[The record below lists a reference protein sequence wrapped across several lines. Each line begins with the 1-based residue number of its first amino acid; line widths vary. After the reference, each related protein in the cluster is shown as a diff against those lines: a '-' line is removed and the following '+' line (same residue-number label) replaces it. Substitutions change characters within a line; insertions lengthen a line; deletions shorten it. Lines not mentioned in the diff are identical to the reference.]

1 MDEQEYCKVRE
12 ELEVSS
18 LAADSANEFPESYTV
33 DEVLGLAD
41 RLNDASAEADKIMR
55 EDFAKLSKPEQ
66 ECLIE
71 LLSGRSDQTRQGWRD
86 YLRVTNADSFGS
98 DS

>member
-1 MDEQEYCKVRE
+1 MDEQEYGKVRE

-18 LAADSANEFPESYTV
+18 LAADLANEFPESYTV

-66 ECLIE
+66 ERLIE
-71 LLSGRSDQTRQGWRD
+71 LLSGRSDQTQQEWQKFLNVD
-86 YLRVTNADSFGS
+86 T
-98 DS
+98 